1 LSYYSQKRADLT
13 QVLPYGCFTTAYKN
27 SRTLQDQSLD
37 LPSDQGVFIGIAKHN
52 EELFESNIARIREIQ
67 RKAIKIFMTLPES
80 TEYSYEEYTD
90 SFFV

>member
-1 LSYYSQKRADLT
+1 MTCKI
-13 QVLPYGCFTTAYKN
+13 PE
-27 SRTLQDQSLD
+27 
-37 LPSDQGVFIGIAKHN
+37 
-52 EELFESNIARIREIQ
+52 EELFESNIDRIREIQ